1 MKDYLKL
8 LKFTRRYLG
17 YFILGFVL
25 MGFSAIF
32 DGASLSMIVPVSD
45 KVLTN
50 KKIIIP
56 GNAPDFIQQAINH
69 INSLSPMYMLKIV
82 AIVILGIFLFKGVL
96 MFFQNFIMNII
107 SQRVVRDVR
116 NSIYR
121 KFQELPLEFFSK
133 KRAGELISR
142 ITNDAGLLGN
152 ALSSGLKDL
161 IYQSMQVVIFAGI
174 AFFINYK
181 LAFISL
187 VIFPLIIYP
196 IWKVG
201 KKIRK
206 LSVTTQERMADLNT
220 AISET
225 VSGVKVVK
233 GFCREGYEAERFAR
247 INSAY
252 CKYMLKSIKRSLLLS
267 PSTEFIG
274 VLAAVSI
281 FILGGREV
289 IEGRLS
295 FGVFGLFLASLM
307 SMVRPFKRLSQVHS
321 LNQQAIAAS
330 QRIYQVLEMQS
341 EIKEKPSAVAIS
353 PPKKEIVFED
363 VYFKYQ
369 GASDYILK
377 GVSFKVNIGETVAIV
392 GPSGTGKSTLVNL
405 IPRFYDVSKGRIT
418 FDGIDIRDVKLS
430 SLRQLIGIV
439 TQDIILF
446 NDTIKANIAYG
457 CLDAS
462 FEEIQRAARQALA
475 DGFIRSLPQ
484 GYDTVVGDRGFKLS
498 GGEKQRICIARAIL
512 KNPAVLILDEATSQL
527 DAESEGIVQKAL
539 DNIMAGRTAFVI
551 AHRLSTVINA
561 VKIIVLD
568 KGKIAAIG
576 RHEYLLENS
585 PVYQKLYKSQP

>member
-1 MKDYLKL
+1 
-8 LKFTRRYLG
+8 
-17 YFILGFVL
+17 

-50 KKIIIP
+50 KQIIIP
-56 GNAPDFIQQAINH
+56 DNTPDFIKQTVRH

-82 AIVILGIFLFKGVL
+82 AVVILAIFLFKGIL
-96 MFFQNFIMNII
+96 LFLQNFIMNII

-116 NSIYR
+116 DAIYR
-121 KFQELPLEFFSK
+121 KFQHLSLEFFSR
-133 KRAGELISR
+133 KRSGELISR

-161 IYQSMQVVIFAGI
+161 IYQSMQVVVFAGI

-187 VIFPLIIYP
+187 VVFPLIIYP
-196 IWKVG
+196 IWRVG

-233 GFCREGYEAERFAR
+233 GFCREDYESERFAK
-247 INSAY
+247 INYAY

-267 PSTEFIG
+267 PIAEFVG
-274 VLAAVSI
+274 VLAAVAI

-289 IEGRLS
+289 INGRLS

-307 SMVRPFKRLSQVHS
+307 SMVKPFKRLSQVHS
-321 LNQQAIAAS
+321 LNQQAVAAS
-330 QRIYQVLEMQS
+330 QRIYQILERQP
-341 EIKEKPSAVAIS
+341 EIEEKPAALAICR
-353 PPKKEIVFED
+353 PEKEIVFEN
-363 VYFKYQ
+363 VYFKYKES
-369 GASDYILK
+369 ADYVLK
-377 GVSFKVNIGETVAIV
+377 GINLKVDIGQTAAIV

-405 IPRFYDVSKGRIT
+405 IPRFYEVSRGRIT
-418 FDGIDIRDVKLS
+418 FDGIDIRDVTLA
-430 SLRQLIGIV
+430 SLRDLIGIV
-439 TQDIILF
+439 TQDIVLF
-446 NDTIKANIAYG
+446 NDTVRANIAYG
-457 CLDAS
+457 RLDAG
-462 FEEIQRAARQALA
+462 FEEIQQAAKMALA
-475 DGFIRSLPQ
+475 DDFIQSLPQ
-484 GYDTVVGDRGFKLS
+484 GYDTIVGDRGFKLS

-527 DAESEGIVQKAL
+527 DSESEKLVQKAL
-539 DNIMAGRTAFVI
+539 DNIMAGKTSFVI
-551 AHRLSTVINA
+551 AHRISTVVNA
-561 VKIIVLD
+561 DKIIVLD
-568 KGKIAAIG
+568 KGEIKDSG
-576 RHEYLLENS
+576 SHQYLLENS
-585 PVYQKLYKSQP
+585 GLYRNLYKNQG